1 MKSAQRRNAIVDVLM
16 ANGSASVDELADRLM
31 VSRMTIYRDLDQL
44 EAHGLLRKVRG
55 GASVHPSNRFE
66 SSFRYRSRLNEAAKR
81 AIVAAARELVELGQA
96 ILIDDGSTAGMLAEQ
111 LREQR
116 SLTVITNNLQAIQ
129 YLADIEGIELIVLG
143 GSANSQF
150 NGCFGMLTEQA
161 LASIRADIAFMSPS
175 TICDG
180 AAYHQN
186 QEVAKTKK
194 AMMAAAEQRYLLADS
209 SKFGRTALYLLS
221 SLSAFDEIITD
232 REPDPRQ
239 RAAIDKLPVQ
249 VRVVGSGES

>member
-1 MKSAQRRNAIVDVLM
+1 M

-55 GASVHPSNRFE
+55 GASVHPSSRFE
-66 SSFRYRSRLNEAAKR
+66 SSFRYRSRLNEKAKR
-81 AIVAAARELVELGQA
+81 AIVTAARDLVEPGQA
-96 ILIDDGSTAGMLAEQ
+96 ILIDDGSTAGMLAEL
-111 LREQR
+111 LRDQR
-116 SLTVITNNLQAIQ
+116 SLSIITNNIQAIQ
-129 YLADIEGIELIVLG
+129 NLADADGIELIVLG
-143 GSANSQF
+143 GNVNSQF
-150 NGCFGMLTEQA
+150 NGFFGMLTEQA

-186 QEVAKTKK
+186 QEVTKTKK
-194 AMMAAAEQRYLLADS
+194 AMMSAAQQRYLLADS

-232 REPDPRQ
+232 QEPDARQ
-239 RAAIDKLPVQ
+239 REAIDRLDVT
-249 VRVVGSGES
+249 VRVVGAEDG